1 MDTLEVRNEID
12 RLIKALEDN
21 PSRSDR
27 ELQNARDRLSEAQ
40 QWLLKHDDRVDSDDD
55 EDDSL

>member
-1 MDTLEVRNEID
+1 MDTLEVRNEIS
-12 RLIKALEDN
+12 RLIKALEEN

-27 ELQNARDRLSEAQ
+27 ELQNARDRLREAQ
-40 QWLLKHDDRVDSDDD
+40 QWLLVHDDRVDSDED